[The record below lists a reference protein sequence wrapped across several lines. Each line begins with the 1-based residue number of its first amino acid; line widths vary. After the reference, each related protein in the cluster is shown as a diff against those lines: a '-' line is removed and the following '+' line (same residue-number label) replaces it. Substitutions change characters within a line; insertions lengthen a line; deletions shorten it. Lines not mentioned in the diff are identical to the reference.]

1 VSRIFGGTCGR
12 KEFWIGIAIYF
23 GLKTALVLLSQ
34 SYPFLLNAGD
44 FILLLVA
51 GLLGRRF
58 RDFGWSAA
66 WGWATVFVFSFA
78 LPLAIVIATSRVDG
92 PGSSFQTTFINSGAF
107 WATIPLYL
115 VILFAGL
122 KKGNRPSMDRASSV
136 F

>member
-1 VSRIFGGTCGR
+1 MSRIFGGTCGR

-23 GLKTALVLLSQ
+23 GLKIALIVMSQ
-34 SYPFLLNAGD
+34 AYPALLNAGD
-44 FILLLVA
+44 FILVLVA

-78 LPLAIVIATSRVDG
+78 LPLAVVVATSRVGDT
-92 PGSSFQTTFINSGAF
+92 GSSFQATFMNSGAF

-122 KKGNRPSMDRASSV
+122 KKGNSSKTDRASSV